1 MPAAP
6 QNGPS
11 MIPRLPRA
19 FERQRGAT
27 LVGFMLGVLAG
38 LTVAVAVAVYIAN
51 APLPFV
57 TKVRPPASASAA
69 PDGKLPDP
77 NKSFSVG
84 TQAPAPAAGAV
95 PAAPQTAAVAPP
107 AAPAAGSG
115 SPPKEEPVEGTRFLL
130 QAGAFKS
137 ADDADGMRA
146 QLGMIGLDSRIFP
159 IDQGGQTLYR
169 VRLGPYG
176 QIDDV
181 NRVRKL
187 LADNGIEAQVVR
199 LR

>member
-1 MPAAP
+1 MTPHFT
-6 QNGPS
+6 QS
-11 MIPRLPRA
+11 V
-19 FERQRGAT
+19 ERQRGGT
-27 LVGFMLGVLAG
+27 LIGFVLGVLAG

-57 TKVRPPASASAA
+57 TKVRPAASATA

-84 TQAPAPAAGAV
+84 TQAPA
-95 PAAPQTAAVAPP
+95 AAPAPPPTAAVAPP
-107 AAPAAGSG
+107 APPPAAGPESA
-115 SPPKEEPVEGTRFLL
+115 PKEEPVPEGTRFLL

-137 ADDADGMRA
+137 AEDADGMRA

-187 LADNGIEAQVVR
+187 LANNGIEAQIVR